1 MTLKSYICG
10 NKKYSCEG
18 VDNVLSLLNVTKE
31 ELHEEIE
38 KLKNKLDDVSFMLE
52 ATNKQLCQEK
62 REKSRLQEEFDTYR
76 ENSKSWFLPGLR
88 TTF

>member
-1 MTLKSYICG
+1 MTELKRYICG

-18 VDNVLSLLNVTKE
+18 VDNVLSLLDVTKR

-62 REKSRLQEEFDTYR
+62 REKSRLQEDFDTYR
-76 ENSKSWFLPGLR
+76 ENSKSYLSLAF
-88 TTF
+88 